1 MRRSVNLTV
10 AALCL
15 PWIARDLRAGDLYV
29 PIDPAAAGAASQSQE
44 PNGATQDADSTKRNA
59 QDRGQTVTPMDQGN
73 TAADL
78 SITRRIRRAVV
89 GHEGFSTDAKNV
101 KIVTRDGVVTLR
113 GPVKSQAEKTE
124 IESLAKNIGVKQVD
138 NQIEVE
144 AQR

>member
-1 MRRSVNLTV
+1 MRRVVNLAV

-15 PWIARDLRAGDLYV
+15 PWIARDLRAGDLAV
-29 PIDPAAAGAASQSQE
+29 PIDPAAAGAASQAQE
-44 PNGATQDADSTKRNA
+44 PSGATPDADNTKRNVR
-59 QDRGQTVTPMDQGN
+59 DRGDTVTPMDQGN
-73 TAADL
+73 TAVDL

-89 GHEGFSTDAKNV
+89 DHEGFSTDAKNV

-113 GPVKSQAEKTE
+113 AKSIA
-124 IESLAKNIGVKQVD
+124 VKQVD

>member
-1 MRRSVNLTV
+1 MCRFVNLAV

-29 PIDPAAAGAASQSQE
+29 PIDTAAAGAASQAQE
-44 PNGATQDADSTKRNA
+44 PNGATRDADSTKLS
-59 QDRGQTVTPMDQGN
+59 GQTVTPMDQGN

-113 GPVKSQAEKTE
+113 GPVRSQAEKTE
-124 IESLAKNIGVKQVD
+124 IESLAKSIGVKQVD